1 MGAYPHPGGV
11 LWQFDSPHRG
21 YLRPKRPH
29 LHFPW
34 DGDTFCELGGKIFGN
49 LSGRGWYGWGW
60 SRNFEKR
67 GYLSLEVRIDNSH
80 QHKGGFMY
88 DIQAF
93 KERLG

>member
-1 MGAYPHPGGV
+1 LIPPT
-11 LWQFDSPHRG
+11 
-21 YLRPKRPH
+21 
-29 LHFPW
+29 
-34 DGDTFCELGGKIFGN
+34 GDTLGPSALIFIFPGTGIPFVNWGGKIFGN